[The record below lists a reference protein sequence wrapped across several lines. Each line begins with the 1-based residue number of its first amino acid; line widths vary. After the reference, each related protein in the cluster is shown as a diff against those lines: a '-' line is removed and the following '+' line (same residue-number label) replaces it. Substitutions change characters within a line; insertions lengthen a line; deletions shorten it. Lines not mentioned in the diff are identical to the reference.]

1 MEYRINQAFVFLLAC
16 YVGFH
21 IPKAAALG
29 CRPCIGRNVSHLHNQ
44 TTNPHPI
51 AIAPAQCIGQDG
63 QSQSSM
69 KYLACSRGE
78 IKFPLMPVLSED
90 VNFNDGAYQPYLD
103 QLSFISC
110 MVYAVDMGQ
119 RGLTPVFRNISG
131 VLSVCVNYTSFLH
144 HLNTYHQNLTATQI
158 SRLHHFSPETI
169 RWATIITCVIAVLVA
184 I

>member
-1 MEYRINQAFVFLLAC
+1 MEYRIDQALVFLLAC
-16 YVGFH
+16 YVGLY
-21 IPKAAALG
+21 IPTAAALG
-29 CRPCIGRNVSHLHNQ
+29 CRPCIGRNVSHLYNQ
-44 TTNPHPI
+44 TANPHPI
-51 AIAPAQCIGQDG
+51 AVAPAQCVGQDG
-63 QSQSSM
+63 KM
-69 KYLACSRGE
+69 KDATNYLSCSHGE

-119 RGLTPVFRNISG
+119 RGLTPVFRNVSG
-131 VLSVCVNYTSFLH
+131 VLSVCVNYTSFLR
-144 HLNTYHQNLTATQI
+144 HLNTYHKNLTASQLN
-158 SRLHHFSPETI
+158 RLHHVSPEAI

>member
-1 MEYRINQAFVFLLAC
+1 MEYRINQALVFLLAC
-16 YVGFH
+16 HVGFH

-29 CRPCIGRNVSHLHNQ
+29 CRPCIGRNVSNLYNQ
-44 TTNPHPI
+44 TNNPHPI
-51 AIAPAQCIGQDG
+51 AVAPAQCINQEGKQEN
-63 QSQSSM
+63 SI
-69 KYLACSRGE
+69 KYLSCSHGE
-78 IKFPLMPVLSED
+78 IKFPLMPVLAED
-90 VNFNDGAYQPYLD
+90 VKFDDGAYQPYLD

-119 RGLTPVFRNISG
+119 RGLTPVFRNVSG
-131 VLSVCVNYTSFLH
+131 VLSVCVNYTSY
-144 HLNTYHQNLTATQI
+144 LNYLKTYHQNLTATQL

>member
-1 MEYRINQAFVFLLAC
+1 MEYRIDQALVFLLAC

-21 IPKAAALG
+21 LPEAAALG
-29 CRPCIGRNVSHLHNQ
+29 CRPCIGRNVSHL
-44 TTNPHPI
+44 TNHTVNPSPI
-51 AIAPAQCIGQDG
+51 AVAPATCINQEGN
-63 QSQSSM
+63 SERSM
-69 KYLACSRGE
+69 NYLACSHGE

-90 VNFNDGAYQPYLD
+90 VNFNDDAYQPYLD
-103 QLSFISC
+103 QLSFVSC

-131 VLSVCVNYTSFLH
+131 VLSVCVNYTSYLK

-169 RWATIITCVIAVLVA
+169 RWATLLSHRL
-184 I
+184 